1 MTNDVALE
9 GLRILLASAR
19 EKEQRDLAEI
29 ARLDGELAKAR
40 AERDEARGEREDSN
54 RAVMFAEVVAER
66 DALEARVVAKD
77 AELNALERERD
88 EMIAAVI
95 EGPLGRTTHDEIVA
109 LLALLADATEI
120 IASIHASAVDD
131 SIGSVKVDMAAG
143 RCYLPTAAEQWLANK
158 AEP

>member
-1 MTNDVALE
+1 MTCKHMIALPPGE
-9 GLRILLASAR
+9 TRTVTITNATSACVFC
-19 EKEQRDLAEI
+19 
-29 ARLDGELAKAR
+29 
-40 AERDEARGEREDSN
+40 ERDELRALIATQRDSLSHSARL
-54 RAVMFAEVVAER
+54 FAEVVAER